1 MEETAMWGTEIK
13 GKITETD
20 MSQGEVLV
28 SEFNTEMF
36 WSIIQTLNNLFLAC
50 YTFGRLIIIVG
61 VLFGLK
67 ARAFPPTTFVG
78 ELKGPFA
85 TKVATP
91 GGAKRRFR
99 FFKTDF
105 KTALLGSVGVSI
117 ITSPKVTRISSD
129 AIKS

>member
-1 MEETAMWGTEIK
+1 LI
-13 GKITETD
+13 
-20 MSQGEVLV
+20 
-28 SEFNTEMF
+28 NNP
-36 WSIIQTLNNLFLAC
+36 TLNNLFLAC

-67 ARAFPPTTFVG
+67 ASAFPPTTFAG
-78 ELKGPFA
+78 ELKRPLA
-85 TKVATP
+85 TKGATP

-117 ITSPKVTRISSD
+117 IMPPKVTRISED
-129 AIKS
+129 AIKLVCTKTYKVAAVSQGSMTNSYKNGYTERLRLIRNQ